1 LLAMTNLLDTFQAD
15 REDTMSLGPEATA
28 PRQDVAV
35 GRRRFIIP
43 SGSPQEHEPFV
54 PGQRNGATTE
64 SLSPPFG
71 PSRVVRI
78 PRAPEAR
85 QRFILL
91 QQWEGT
97 VTTVNAEEF
106 VAVLRDLTQLTRP
119 EEEASFPIE
128 EVPDPDRSL
137 LVPGGVFYWTI
148 GYEVTPTGT
157 RKTVSMLRFRR
168 LPAWGESELRRVRAD
183 AERLQKLLAPSS

>member
-1 LLAMTNLLDTFQAD
+1 MTNLLDTFQAD
-15 REDTMSLGPEATA
+15 REDTMSLGPEATV

-35 GRRRFIIP
+35 GERRFIIP

-54 PGQRNGATTE
+54 ADQRNGATTGN
-64 SLSPPFG
+64 LSSFG

-78 PRAPEAR
+78 PRAREAR

-106 VAVLRDLTQLTRP
+106 AAVLHDLTQLTRP

-168 LPAWGESELRRVRAD
+168 LPAWGESELHRVRAD